1 MMHVEVINRFCVPVK
16 LFCDQ
21 FYSIYKIPN
30 PW

>member
-21 FYSIYKIPN
+21 L
-30 PW
+30 